1 MIVGNM
7 LELSDAIRDYHDGT
21 LFPSMVRPK
30 SMLVHS
36 LNVLEFVSV
45 YLWALGVHDLS

>member
-1 MIVGNM
+1 MILGDM

-30 SMLVHS
+30 FMLVNCS
-36 LNVLEFVSV
+36 NVLFYV
-45 YLWALGVHDLS
+45 